1 MADNRSLMPSFAC
14 MVAADHLGTTVRP
27 RPSLFIDPIT
37 EYISLRSAFDK
48 LKGISGR
55 AKPLNALF
63 LVAHIQFEWVKL
75 ADRNRKSPIGIG
87 LGHEGIFASN
97 VSLWKAIEGRSRNII
112 VYSCLAAHT
121 SPDMVGTFGDM
132 KYLMGALAIHTG
144 AYVYAADQP
153 QCADVQPK
161 DVDFGPWEGA
171 LFEFPPSGAP
181 PRQVAEAPY
190 NLSEV

>member
-1 MADNRSLMPSFAC
+1 
-14 MVAADHLGTTVRP
+14 
-27 RPSLFIDPIT
+27 LFIDQIT
-37 EYISLRSAFDK
+37 EYISLRSAFEK
-48 LKGISGR
+48 LQRIAGR

-63 LVAHIQFEWVKL
+63 LVAHVQFEWVQVG
-75 ADRNRKSPIGIG
+75 AYNRKSPIGIG
-87 LGHEGIFASN
+87 LGHEGLFASN
-97 VSLWKAIEGRSRNII
+97 VSLWKAIQGRTKNII
-112 VYSCLAAHT
+112 VYSCLAART
-121 SPDMVGTFGDM
+121 QPDMVGTFGDM

-144 AYVYAADQP
+144 AYVYAADQQ

-181 PRQVAEAPY
+181 PRQVAQAPY